1 MRHEA
6 PGPPAAASAPLRRL
20 GIRGADA
27 PASGKRPAPEKYRPD
42 DDCAPGAL
50 PVVKSAGAEPSTYVA
65 SEGAGT
71 ENRSGE
77 EGPPVVKVRKPYTI
91 TKQRERWTEEEH
103 GLFLEALNKYGR
115 KWCKISDH
123 IGTKTAVQIRSHAQ
137 KFFSR
142 VEREKQSGNLLV
154 EEVHIPPP
162 RPKKKTPHPYPR
174 KATTTSAV
182 VDNAAPSTSTKE
194 ATPPPSGEQ
203 QLADTSLATVAAAA
217 SAAAAVAAVAVV
229 VAAGQDVQAQ
239 LRASPPQGFPF
250 FGFPP
255 QELEKYAQDAVW
267 RQSRTLL
274 PEIALPSPAAPV
286 SPRNP
291 TTASEPP
298 RKRAKIG
305 ARPSAEKHRVMS
317 DGDSACSHEQ
327 QPSLSDRADSGEYL
341 KPPGSSSLPGKS
353 DKDSLKAGMSTQP
366 VPPGNASKSPLVGTH
381 GTALPWSYPSL
392 QGLHKMSLE
401 GRALFRAG
409 TRGRQVPLM
418 AATGVEGNPDTA
430 PEAMAGRQPP
440 YTRYDGWPI
449 TAARKGSPETADR
462 RVREPTS
469 PSVRETTLKAPSQLT
484 TASGSDTMGSGR
496 LGTDGSQRSK
506 ADPGGFALHADDSSG
521 YVPLAIRGLSAHG
534 AGQPGRDMS
543 SGDGN
548 GGSGGSGNGDS
559 IGPAGGRT
567 GDEERSFSEPGGVPH
582 VAMEEDRPSPFA
594 GRGHARVAP
603 WLALTPALAASWQAA
618 YHPSPHQDAL
628 MRSYMEAYSMQCVNA
643 AMAARFGPPEGAGD
657 EPVRLSPRPPASW
670 TTVPPEHRHHKHR
683 KD

>member
-1 MRHEA
+1 MMRLYLNNCQSSLYRHM
-6 PGPPAAASAPLRRL
+6 PPEVSLC
-20 GIRGADA
+20 
-27 PASGKRPAPEKYRPD
+27 SF
-42 DDCAPGAL
+42 
-50 PVVKSAGAEPSTYVA
+50 PS
-65 SEGAGT
+65 
-71 ENRSGE
+71 
-77 EGPPVVKVRKPYTI
+77 P
-91 TKQRERWTEEEH
+91 
-103 GLFLEALNKYGR
+103 
-115 KWCKISDH
+115 
-123 IGTKTAVQIRSHAQ
+123 
-137 KFFSR
+137 
-142 VEREKQSGNLLV
+142 GNLSFQDPCIRLDRL
-154 EEVHIPPP
+154 P
-162 RPKKKTPHPYPR
+162 
-174 KATTTSAV
+174 AV
-182 VDNAAPSTSTKE
+182 T
-194 ATPPPSGEQ
+194 
-203 QLADTSLATVAAAA
+203 
-217 SAAAAVAAVAVV
+217 
-229 VAAGQDVQAQ
+229 AQ
-239 LRASPPQGFPF
+239 ASPPQGFPF

-274 PEIALPSPAAPV
+274 PEIAMPSPAAPV
-286 SPRNP
+286 SPTNP
-291 TTASEPP
+291 TNPSEPP

-341 KPPGSSSLPGKS
+341 KPPGSSSLPGKIN
-353 DKDSLKAGMSTQP
+353 KDSLKAGMSTQP
-366 VPPGNASKSPLVGTH
+366 VPPGNASKAPLLRKPL
-381 GTALPWSYPSL
+381 AWSHPSL
-392 QGLHKMSLE
+392 LGLHKMPQMSME
-401 GRALFRAG
+401 GLAALYAG
-409 TRGRQVPLM
+409 SQMYGSQSHEYLLMTDKRNKPVPAFDAKYTQDATPEEMAWRQALTTRN
-418 AATGVEGNPDTA
+418 A
-430 PEAMAGRQPP
+430 
-440 YTRYDGWPI
+440 GWPI
-449 TAARKGSPETADR
+449 TATGKGSPETADR